1 MLLTKLLICI
11 VLAYIIGSFPTAYIV
26 GKVFF
31 HKNIFDYGS
40 GNVGTTNAYRV
51 FGPIAGTA
59 VLFVDILKG
68 TLAAFLPIMIGLDRP
83 WMLFVGLFAVIGHVF
98 SIFLKFKGGKAVATS
113 AGILLAYSPIP
124 FIICFLCFALIVYI
138 TSMVSVASLVTIV
151 VFTVASLFMHDWIL
165 STVAFVVLI
174 IIYIKHIP
182 NIKRL
187 LKGKENL
194 VSIGLAYK
202 RQQRNLNSKKDDH

>member
-1 MLLTKLLICI
+1 MKLLICAI
-11 VLAYIIGSFPTAYIV
+11 LAYLIGSFPTAYIV

-51 FGPIAGTA
+51 FGKFAGTA
-59 VLFVDILKG
+59 VLIIDILKG
-68 TLAAFLPIMIGLDRP
+68 TLGALMPLFFGLDKH
-83 WMLFVGLFAVIGHVF
+83 WVLFIGIFAVIGHCF

-113 AGILLAYSPIP
+113 AGILLAYNPLL
-124 FIICFLCFALIVYI
+124 FFICFIFLATIVYI
-138 TSMVSVASLVTIV
+138 TSMVSVASLTTVLFFTI
-151 VFTVASLFMHDWIL
+151 ASLFLHDWIL
-165 STVAFVVLI
+165 TVVAAIVTVI
-174 IIYIKHIP
+174 VYIRHIP

-194 VSIGLAYK
+194 VSIGLRYK
-202 RQQRNLNSKKDDH
+202 KQQKQQQK

>member
-1 MLLTKLLICI
+1 MKLLICAI
-11 VLAYIIGSFPTAYIV
+11 LAYLIGSFPTAYIV

-51 FGPIAGTA
+51 FGKFAGTA
-59 VLFVDILKG
+59 VLIIDILKG
-68 TLAAFLPIMIGLDRP
+68 TLGALMPLFFGLDKH
-83 WMLFVGLFAVIGHVF
+83 WVLFIGIFAVIGHCF

-113 AGILLAYSPIP
+113 AGILLAYNPLL
-124 FIICFLCFALIVYI
+124 FFICFIFLATIVYV
-138 TSMVSVASLVTIV
+138 TSMVSVASLTTVLFFTI
-151 VFTVASLFMHDWIL
+151 ASLFLHDWIL
-165 STVAFVVLI
+165 TVVAAIVTVI
-174 IIYIKHIP
+174 VYIRHIP

-194 VSIGLAYK
+194 VSIGLRYK
-202 RQQRNLNSKKDDH
+202 KQQKQQQK

>member
-1 MLLTKLLICI
+1 MLITKLVICMI
-11 VLAYIIGSFPTAYIV
+11 LAYVIGSFPTAYIV

-68 TLAAFLPIMIGLDRP
+68 TLGAFLPIFVGIDRP

-98 SIFLKFKGGKAVATS
+98 SIFLKFRGGKAVATS
-113 AGILLAYSPIP
+113 AGILLAYSPIL
-124 FIICFLCFALIVYI
+124 FIVCFACFALIVYL
-138 TSMVSVASLVTIV
+138 TSMVSVASLITIV
-151 VFTVASLFMHDWIL
+151 VFTVASGFMHDWIL
-165 STVAFVVLI
+165 TSVACVVTV
-174 IIYIKHIP
+174 IIYVKHIP

-194 VSIGLAYK
+194 VAIGLAYK
-202 RQQRNLNSKKDDH
+202 RQQKKLQEKDDH

>member
-1 MLLTKLLICI
+1 MLFAKLLISMI
-11 VLAYIIGSFPTAYIV
+11 LAYIIGSFPTAYIV

-51 FGPIAGTA
+51 FGPVAGTV

-68 TLAAFLPIMIGLDRP
+68 TLGAFIPIFVGLDRP
-83 WMLFVGLFAVIGHVF
+83 WMLFIGLFAVIGHVF

-113 AGILLAYSPIP
+113 AGILLAYNPLL
-124 FIICFLCFALIVYI
+124 FIICFACFGLIVYL
-138 TSMVSVASLVTIV
+138 TSMVSVASLITTIV
-151 VFTVASLFMHDWIL
+151 FTLASLFLHDWIL
-165 STVAFVVLI
+165 TAVACVVTL

-194 VSIGLAYK
+194 VSVGLAYK
-202 RQQRNLNSKKDDH
+202 RQQKKIQNKNDQ